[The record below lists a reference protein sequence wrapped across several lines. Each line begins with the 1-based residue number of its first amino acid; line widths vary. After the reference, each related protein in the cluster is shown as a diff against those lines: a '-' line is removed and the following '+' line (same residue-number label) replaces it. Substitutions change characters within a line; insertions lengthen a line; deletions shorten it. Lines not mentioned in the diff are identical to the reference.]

1 MDRKTLQLTVLTRLS
16 LHIDM
21 DESARL
27 ARYLIEDLIPF
38 DTAITEIV
46 EAKIDKA
53 TERLIAGKP
62 IQYVTHRADFYGYQY
77 YVNKAVL
84 IPRPETEELVYQVLQ
99 YLKKI
104 NNRISF
110 DRNLDKRPIPAI
122 LDIGTGSGCIPVT
135 IKKEY
140 NECNI
145 IAVDISNA
153 ALKVAIHNANHHGA
167 NVTFFK
173 QDILSEKLTKPNEPY
188 DIIISNPPYIPT
200 SEIAVMSESTV
211 KHEPQIA
218 LFTDDEFGLV
228 FYQRIADL
236 CSTWLADHGAVFLEL
251 NEYNSDKIKEI
262 YINEGSFDSVEV
274 IEDMQ
279 GKPRILFA
287 VR

>member
-251 NEYNSDKIKEI
+251 NEYNSHKIKEI
-262 YINEGSFDSVEV
+262 YINEGSLDSVEI

>member
-38 DTAITEIV
+38 DTAITELV

-110 DRNLDKRPIPAI
+110 DRNLDKRAIPAI

-236 CSTWLADHGAVFLEL
+236 CSTWLADHGAIFLEL

-262 YINEGSFDSVEV
+262 YLNEGSFDSVEI

>member
-27 ARYLIEDLIPF
+27 ARYLIEDLIPL
-38 DTAITEIV
+38 DMAITDLV

-53 TERLIAGKP
+53 TERLIAGEP
-62 IQYVTHRADFYGYQY
+62 MQYVTHRADFYGYQY
-77 YVNKAVL
+77 YVDKAVL

-104 NNRISF
+104 NNRVSF
-110 DRNLDKRPIPAI
+110 DRKWDKRPNPVI

-135 IKKEY
+135 IK
-140 NECNI
+140 NEFKGCNI
-145 IAVDISNA
+145 TAVDISNA

-167 NVTFFK
+167 DITFFN
-173 QDILSEKLTKPNEPY
+173 QDILSEKLTQPTEPY

-200 SEIAVMSESTV
+200 SEIAVMGESTV

-218 LFTDDEFGLV
+218 LFTDDEFGLI

-236 CSTWLADHGAVFLEL
+236 CSTWLADDGAVFFEL
-251 NEYNSDKIKEI
+251 NEYHSHKIKEI
-262 YINEGSFDSVEV
+262 FLKEGSFDSVEI

-279 GKPRILFA
+279 GKPRILLA

>member
-21 DESARL
+21 NESARL
-27 ARYLIEDLIPF
+27 ARYLIEDLIPL
-38 DTAITEIV
+38 DMPITELV

-53 TERLIAGKP
+53 TEKLIAGKP
-62 IQYVTHRADFYGYQY
+62 LQYVTHRADFYGYQY
-77 YVNKAVL
+77 YVDKAVL

-104 NNRISF
+104 NNRISS
-110 DRNLDKRPIPAI
+110 DRNLDMRPIPAI

-135 IKKEY
+135 IKNEY

-167 NVTFFK
+167 DVTFFK

-236 CSTWLADHGAVFLEL
+236 CSTWLAYDGAVFLEL
-251 NEYNSDKIKEI
+251 NEYHSHEIREI
-262 YINEGSFDSVEV
+262 YLNEGSFDSVEI

-279 GKPRILFA
+279 GKPRILLA

>member
-1 MDRKTLQLTVLTRLS
+1 M
-16 LHIDM
+16 
-21 DESARL
+21 
-27 ARYLIEDLIPF
+27 
-38 DTAITEIV
+38 
-46 EAKIDKA
+46 
-53 TERLIAGKP
+53 
-62 IQYVTHRADFYGYQY
+62 
-77 YVNKAVL
+77 
-84 IPRPETEELVYQVLQ
+84 RPT
-99 YLKKI
+99 
-104 NNRISF
+104 
-110 DRNLDKRPIPAI
+110 PAI

-135 IKKEY
+135 IKNEY

-167 NVTFFK
+167 DVTFFK

-236 CSTWLADHGAVFLEL
+236 CSTWLADDGAVFLEL
-251 NEYNSDKIKEI
+251 NEYHSHKIKEI
-262 YINEGSFDSVEV
+262 YLNEGSFDSVEI

-279 GKPRILFA
+279 GKPRILLA

>member
-21 DESARL
+21 NESARL
-27 ARYLIEDLIPF
+27 ARYLIEDLIPL
-38 DTAITEIV
+38 DTAITELV

-53 TERLIAGKP
+53 TEKLIAGKP
-62 IQYVTHRADFYGYQY
+62 LQYLTHRADFYGYQY
-77 YVNKAVL
+77 YVDKAVL

-104 NNRISF
+104 NNRISS
-110 DRNLDKRPIPAI
+110 DRNLDMRPIPAI

-135 IKKEY
+135 IKNEY

-167 NVTFFK
+167 DVTFFK

-236 CSTWLADHGAVFLEL
+236 CSTWLADDGAVFFEL
-251 NEYNSDKIKEI
+251 NEYHSHKIKEI
-262 YINEGSFDSVEV
+262 YLNEGSFDSVEI

-279 GKPRILFA
+279 GKPRILLA

>member
-27 ARYLIEDLIPF
+27 ARYLIEDLIPL
-38 DTAITEIV
+38 DTAITELV

-62 IQYVTHRADFYGYQY
+62 MQYVTHRADFYGYQY
-77 YVNKAVL
+77 YVDKAVL

-110 DRNLDKRPIPAI
+110 DRNLDKQPIPAI

-135 IKKEY
+135 IKNEH

-211 KHEPQIA
+211 NHEPQIA

-236 CSTWLADHGAVFLEL
+236 CSTWLADDGAVFLEL
-251 NEYNSDKIKEI
+251 NEYHSLKIRDI
-262 YINEGSFDSVEV
+262 YLNEGSFDSVEI

-279 GKPRILFA
+279 GKPRILLA

>member
-21 DESARL
+21 NESARL
-27 ARYLIEDLIPF
+27 SRYLIEDLIPL
-38 DTAITEIV
+38 DTAITELV

-53 TERLIAGKP
+53 TEKLIAGKP
-62 IQYVTHRADFYGYQY
+62 LQYVTHRADFYGYQY
-77 YVNKAVL
+77 YVDKAVL

-104 NNRISF
+104 NNRISS
-110 DRNLDKRPIPAI
+110 DRNLDMRPTPAI

-135 IKKEY
+135 IKNEY

-167 NVTFFK
+167 DVTFFK

-236 CSTWLADHGAVFLEL
+236 CSTWLADDGAVFLEL
-251 NEYNSDKIKEI
+251 NEYHSHKIKEI
-262 YINEGSFDSVEV
+262 YLNEGSFDSVEI

-279 GKPRILFA
+279 GKPRILLA

>member
-1 MDRKTLQLTVLTRLS
+1 
-16 LHIDM
+16 M

-27 ARYLIEDLIPF
+27 ARYLIEDLIPL

-200 SEIAVMSESTV
+200 SEIAVMSESSV

-236 CSTWLADHGAVFLEL
+236 CSTWLADNGAVFLEL
-251 NEYNSDKIKEI
+251 NEYNSHKIKEI
-262 YINEGSFDSVEV
+262 YLNEGSFDSVEI